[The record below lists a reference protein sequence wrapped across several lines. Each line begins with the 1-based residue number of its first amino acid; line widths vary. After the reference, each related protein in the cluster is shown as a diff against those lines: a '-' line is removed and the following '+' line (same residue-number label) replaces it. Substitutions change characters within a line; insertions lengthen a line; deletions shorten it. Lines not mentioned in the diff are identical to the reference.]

1 MMCDVVKDPAVVSV
15 MFAAGDITTDGS
27 GTVSEAALK
36 WHDRM
41 MGLRDWKNFGPED
54 FRRLK
59 ERFGVGWVILEKP
72 GVGGFPCVY
81 ENDAVKVCRI
91 E

>member
-1 MMCDVVKDPAVVSV
+1 MMCDTVKDQVVVSV
-15 MFAAGDITTDGS
+15 MFAAGEITTDRFAG
-27 GTVSEAALK
+27 VSEIALK
-36 WHDRM
+36 WHDQVTA
-41 MGLRDWKNFGPED
+41 LRDWKNFGPED
-54 FRRLK
+54 FRSLR

-72 GVGGFPCVY
+72 GVAGLPCVY